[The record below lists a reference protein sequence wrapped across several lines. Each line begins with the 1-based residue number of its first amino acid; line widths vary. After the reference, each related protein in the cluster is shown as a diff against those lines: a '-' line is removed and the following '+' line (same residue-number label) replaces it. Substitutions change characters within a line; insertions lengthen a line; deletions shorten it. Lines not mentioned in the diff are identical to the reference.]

1 MRETTMTTESVPVV
15 IVGAGPTGVTAATLL
30 ADYGIPCL
38 VLDRWD
44 SVYPQ
49 PRAVHLDDEI
59 YRLIARLGVADE
71 FAAISRPALGLRLID
86 RDFRVLAEFH
96 RDTAESIHGFPK
108 ANMFDQPELEAVLR
122 TNLKTRSTVTLRGN
136 CEVTGVIQ
144 HERGRVRVTFTDRVT
159 GMENVI
165 DTAYVLGCDGANSIV
180 RTSIGATLEDLRFVQ
195 RWLVVDVITDAEL
208 NQWDGVHQVCNP
220 VRAATYMRIGQAR
233 YRWEFRL
240 LPNETA
246 GDYGTLGALR
256 GLIAP
261 WVNDIDDDDLEL
273 VRVTEYTFR
282 AQIAD
287 RWRDRNVLLLG
298 DAAHLTPPFIGQG
311 MGAGL
316 RDAMNLVWK
325 LAGVISGDLAPQVL
339 DTYQQERKPH
349 ARTMIGLALSM
360 GWAMTAGGGIGNT
373 IRRVVAP
380 RLHLIPGMRERIVD
394 GSTPGLRRNPLVVK
408 GRGPRQLAGT
418 LCPNPVL
425 AGGERLDATLGN
437 GFALVTTSRPHAF
450 QRTQLDE
457 RGAVVHVAEPGGE
470 LERWL
475 RRGRA
480 TAAIIRPDRT
490 VMLAGRDPSKL
501 CSAMPEFSPAV
512 RTERSQT

>member
-1 MRETTMTTESVPVV
+1 
-15 IVGAGPTGVTAATLL
+15 
-30 ADYGIPCL
+30 
-38 VLDRWD
+38 
-44 SVYPQ
+44 
-49 PRAVHLDDEI
+49 
-59 YRLIARLGVADE
+59 
-71 FAAISRPALGLRLID
+71 
-86 RDFRVLAEFH
+86 
-96 RDTAESIHGFPK
+96 
-108 ANMFDQPELEAVLR
+108 
-122 TNLKTRSTVTLRGN
+122 
-136 CEVTGVIQ
+136 
-144 HERGRVRVTFTDRVT
+144 
-159 GMENVI
+159 
-165 DTAYVLGCDGANSIV
+165 
-180 RTSIGATLEDLRFVQ
+180 
-195 RWLVVDVITDAEL
+195 
-208 NQWDGVHQVCNP
+208 
-220 VRAATYMRIGQAR
+220 
-233 YRWEFRL
+233 
-240 LPNETA
+240 
-246 GDYGTLGALR
+246 
-256 GLIAP
+256 
-261 WVNDIDDDDLEL
+261 
-273 VRVTEYTFR
+273 
-282 AQIAD
+282 
-287 RWRDRNVLLLG
+287 
-298 DAAHLTPPFIGQG
+298 
-311 MGAGL
+311 
-316 RDAMNLVWK
+316 MNLVWK

-490 VMLAGRDPSKL
+490 VMLAGRDPSKP